1 MSSSSSGRLRLRDD
15 VDVLV
20 DVLDVARVEDGRV
33 GGAVEGGAGGTGESV
48 LCCNVCRVWATASP
62 TTRPRSV

>member
-20 DVLDVARVEDGRV
+20 DVLDVARVVDGRD
-33 GGAVEGGAGGTGESV
+33 GGAVEGAGGTGESV